1 MYGDNVVIDADGKKL
16 IIEHLYTVEDYFTFN
31 IKVQSGEFIGASHFC
46 ISKENIL
53 SIVEVLSKMY
63 ETLSGCCEINDNDS
77 DAHINLE
84 IDKLGHIHMTGQ
96 IGGSHEEHSMKFK
109 YSTDQTA
116 LSALIQNL
124 KSSL

>member
-1 MYGDNVVIDADGKKL
+1 MYVDNVIIDMDGKKL
-16 IIEHLYTVEDYFTFN
+16 IMEYLYTAEDYFTFN
-31 IKVQSGEFIGASHFC
+31 IKVQSGEFAGSSHFC

-63 ETLSGCCEINDNDS
+63 ETLSGCCKINDNDS

-84 IDKLGHIHMTGQ
+84 MDKLGHIHVTGQ

-109 YSTDQTA
+109 YGTDQTV
-116 LSALIQNL
+116 LRGLIQNL
-124 KSSL
+124 KLNL